1 MTKKDQVIILGAA
14 GRDFHD
20 FMVYWAIRPN
30 TRVVCFTETQIPGI
44 ENRHFPKEMCRNDVN
59 GDLYPDGLDIYPESQ
74 LEDLI
79 QKFHA
84 NICVR
89 LCLMSHA
96 GGWYCCWLLVVD
108 PCAYLWVLSANY
120 SLFGPYK
127 SHHTSFSPCFIIFEQ
142 TLAYSDLS
150 YHTVQS
156 LASRVHAAGCQFL
169 QLPPIATQI
178 RSINK
183 PVVAIV
189 ASRTGV
195 GKSQTTR
202 WVANYYQK
210 QKGFK
215 VAAIR
220 HPMPYDQDLNFQRC
234 ERFETMDDMDKY
246 RCTIEEREEY
256 YRHIEDGTLLF
267 AGVDYEMILREA
279 EKDADII
286 LWDGG
291 NNDCSFYR
299 PDLTITLVDSL
310 RPTDELHY
318 FPGETNVRMA
328 DAILI
333 TKTNELQSMEEADR
347 HADQLR
353 EMGILKHDQVP
364 ILYGKSKIVPQA
376 KGMATEQAADLVK
389 DKRVLV
395 VDDGPTLTHGGL
407 PSGAGYALCLSLDG
421 IPVDPRPFAEGS
433 LKQTFEKFTHL
444 KNCLPAMGYGENQVK
459 DLKATI
465 DAVDCDLVMIGTPID
480 ISQVLQLDKP
490 YVVAR
495 YDLEMAPSHHDQFMA
510 VLDSAVHREEK
521 KE

>member
-1 MTKKDQVIILGAA
+1 MTTIDKVIILGAA

-30 TRVVCFTETQIPGI
+30 TQVVCFTETQIPGI
-44 ENRHFPKEMCRNDVN
+44 ENRHFPMEMCRNDIN
-59 GDLYPDGLDIYPESQ
+59 GNLYPHGIDIYPECQ
-74 LEDLI
+74 LENLI
-79 QKFHA
+79 QQFHA
-84 NICVR
+84 NIC
-89 LCLMSHA
+89 
-96 GGWYCCWLLVVD
+96 
-108 PCAYLWVLSANY
+108 
-120 SLFGPYK
+120 
-127 SHHTSFSPCFIIFEQ
+127 

-156 LASRVHAAGCQFL
+156 LASRVHAAGCQFV
-169 QLPPIATQI
+169 QLPPVATQLS
-178 RSINK
+178 SIK
-183 PVVAIV
+183 PVVSIV

-210 QKGFK
+210 QKGLR

-220 HPMPYDQDLNFQRC
+220 HPMPYDDDLNFQRC
-234 ERFETMDDMDKY
+234 ERFESMEDMNKY

-279 EKDADII
+279 EKDADVI

-299 PDLTITLVDSL
+299 ADLTITLVDSL

-333 TKTNELQSMEEADR
+333 TKTNELQSMEEADQ
-347 HADQLR
+347 HAHQLR
-353 EMGILKHDQVP
+353 EKGILKNDQVP
-364 ILYGKSKIVPQA
+364 ILYGKSKIIPQA
-376 KGMATEQAADLVK
+376 KDKTTEQAAEMVNG
-389 DKRVLV
+389 KRVLV

-407 PSGAGYALCLSLDG
+407 PSGAGYALCLSLGG
-421 IPVDPRPFAEGS
+421 IPVDPRPYARGS
-433 LKQTFEKFTHL
+433 LQETFTKFTHL
-444 KNCLPAMGYGENQVK
+444 KNCLPAMGYGEKQVQ
-459 DLKATI
+459 DLQDTI

-480 ISQVLQLDKP
+480 ISQVLHLDKP

-495 YDLEMAPSHHDQFMA
+495 YDLDMVPQHLDKFLT
-510 VLDSAVHREEK
+510 VLDSAVHREK

>member
-1 MTKKDQVIILGAA
+1 MDRVIILGAA

-20 FMVYWAIRPN
+20 FMVYWATRPN
-30 TRVVCFTETQIPGI
+30 TLVVCFTETQIPGI

-59 GDLYPDGLDIYPESQ
+59 GNLYPDGLDIYPESQ
-74 LEDLI
+74 LEELI
-79 QKFHA
+79 EKFQA
-84 NICVR
+84 NICVSW
-89 LCLMSHA
+89 LTLNATTFISLYSPMHLTLSIPSPQPLVCSH
-96 GGWYCCWLLVVD
+96 
-108 PCAYLWVLSANY
+108 P
-120 SLFGPYK
+120 
-127 SHHTSFSPCFIIFEQ
+127 Q

-156 LASRVHAAGCQFL
+156 LASRVNAAGCQFV
-169 QLPPIATQI
+169 QLPPAATQLKSTKPI
-178 RSINK
+178 VSIL
-183 PVVAIV
+183 

-202 WVANYYQK
+202 WVANY
-210 QKGFK
+210 FK
-215 VAAIR
+215 NKDLRVAAIR
-220 HPMPYDQDLNFQRC
+220 HPMPYDKDLNFQRC
-234 ERFETMDDMDKY
+234 ERFETMADMDKY

-279 EKDADII
+279 EKDADLI

-291 NNDCSFYR
+291 NNDFSFYKA
-299 PDLTITLVDSL
+299 DLTITLIDSL

-333 TKTNELQSMEEADR
+333 TKTNELKSMEEADEQAR
-347 HADQLR
+347 QLR
-353 EMGILKHDQVP
+353 AKGILKHDKVP
-364 ILYGKSKIVPQA
+364 ILYGKSKIVPQV
-376 KGMATEQAADLVK
+376 KGMTADEAAEMVK
-389 DKRVLV
+389 GKRVLV

-407 PSGAGYALCLSLDG
+407 PSGAGYALCKLLG
-421 IPVDPRPFAEGS
+421 GVPVDPRPFAQGS
-433 LKQTFEKFTHL
+433 LQQTFAKFTHL
-444 KNCLPAMGYGENQVK
+444 KNCLPAMGYGEEQIK

-465 DAVDCDLVMIGTPID
+465 DAVDCDVVMIGTPID
-480 ISQVLQLDKP
+480 ISQVLEIEKP

-495 YDLEMAPSHHDQFMA
+495 YDLEMAPQHQTEFVNVLDMA
-510 VLDSAVHREEK
+510 VDKEEK